1 MSIRRVISK
10 MLEGP
15 NQEWRHREKLKIDAF
30 PTFSNR
36 VPTWCIGC
44 NIVPRTCDPGMV
56 MPFSVIVNLCKKNGF
71 NGICLPRPNSLLLH
85 FSLSF
90 LSCKR
95 CVVVRQ
101 ARGYLVY
108 KNRRSIKGTCIDD
121 ECKTLIFSIFRTF

>member
-1 MSIRRVISK
+1 MSIRRVIGK

-15 NQEWRHREKLKIDAF
+15 NQKWRHREKLKIDAF

-44 NIVPRTCDPGMV
+44 SIVPRTCDPGMV

-95 CVVVRQ
+95 CIVVRQ

-108 KNRRSIKGTCIDD
+108 KNRRSIKGTCLND